1 MFSKSKKDS
10 REEAEQREQYEY
22 ARRRIQQK
30 KGLLSHFIYFI
41 AGSIILAV
49 INLALGIGKEFTFIG
64 YHWFVWAIVIWA
76 FILLTN
82 VFNVFVKNRF
92 MGKEW
97 EDRQLEKLKKQQE
110 AKIASLEARAEK
122 EVLAEQ
128 EPEETN
134 PESEDQL

>member
-49 INLALGIGKEFTFIG
+49 INLALGIGKGFTFID
-64 YHWFVWAIVIWA
+64 YPWFVWAIVIWA

-97 EDRQLEKLKKQQE
+97 EDKQLEKLKKQQE
-110 AKIASLEARAEK
+110 AKIASLETRAEK

-128 EPEETN
+128 ESEETN